1 MESLMTMSGAT
12 SNNSFISIAGNCDR
26 YNIPRISVS
35 SQSNQDRT
43 KRLIDGCVAD
53 NGWVVIVTHANTWGS
68 GTDVDE
74 KVSDIIQYALDSGM
88 EVKAFPEA
96 FETYRASFYFN
107 ELF

>member
-1 MESLMTMSGAT
+1 M
-12 SNNSFISIAGNCDR
+12 
-26 YNIPRISVS
+26 S

-68 GTDVDE
+68 GMDVDE